1 MALLLIPV
9 VAFGYAV
16 FLAFE
21 RGPHRSA
28 PVTRA
33 RPTTVRS
40 ATLALNVL
48 ALTWFMYASARLRP
62 LVPEGAA
69 AGTVVYGGPG
79 DGLFLLF
86 MVALPWL
93 SMQLINL
100 PLAWAASTTFRQFF
114 GFSGLLLACWFG
126 ASYIGWKLME
136 CPPGIVCAGG

>member
-9 VAFGYAV
+9 VVLGYAI
-16 FLAFE
+16 FLAVE
-21 RGPHRSA
+21 GGPHRAAQVRRA
-28 PVTRA
+28 P
-33 RPTTVRS
+33 PTTVRL

-48 ALTWFMYASARLRP
+48 ALSWFMYASARLRP
-62 LVPEGAA
+62 MVPEGAA
-69 AGTVVYGGPG
+69 VGTVVYGGPG

-114 GFSGLLLACWFG
+114 GFWGLLLACWFG
-126 ASYIGWKLME
+126 ASYIGWKMME
-136 CPPGIVCAGG
+136 CPVGIVCAGG